1 VSRSI
6 KVLSKFIEEFEGLR
20 GKSGQKKVKQEAM
33 VELKI
38 NNQVSSTMGP
48 KRFDLTLSIDATT
61 IEMVMNQLA

>member
-1 VSRSI
+1 M
-6 KVLSKFIEEFEGLR
+6 LSKFIEEFEGFR
-20 GKSGQKKVKQEAM
+20 SKSGQKKVKQEAM

-38 NNQVSSTMGP
+38 NNMVSSTMGP